1 MNANSEIISENVL
14 ESMPVGL
21 LVIDS
26 TGAIATVNPAAEDIL
41 GYVRSELLGKG
52 WGQIFFQNEDNYL
65 FNQVFV
71 DVVQKEIVGL
81 RREAPYSAPNG
92 RNLRLSVISSYL
104 QTGEELIGIAVI
116 LHDITE
122 IHEMQQREK
131 ESLEEKS
138 RIQEDKILCL
148 NNLAASVAHQIRNPA
163 LAIGGFAT
171 RLAALLGK
179 RGIESSYPEIILEEA
194 GKLERIVKAMARFN
208 ALAEARLEEANLRIV
223 LEASAASVD
232 KRARERGKTIEWRRR
247 LPDIS
252 VQADPRLLTQAF
264 EEILFNAVDHI
275 SRPEIVIELAAQELD
290 GRVEVTVT
298 DSGDGIPE
306 KERPHI
312 FDPFF
317 SSKPSGVGIGLTLA
331 QEIILEHDGD
341 VYLDRNHS
349 PGTRIV
355 AVIAKHPRHGFT
367 RSSRRVWSD
376 SPGSSLHSEPEAAA

>member
-1 MNANSEIISENVL
+1 MSANDEIISENVL

-26 TGAIATVNPAAEDIL
+26 SGAIVKVNPAAESIL
-41 GYVRSELLGKG
+41 GYERSELLGKG

-71 DVVQKEIVGL
+71 DVIQKEVVGL
-81 RREAPYSAPNG
+81 RREAPYAAPNG
-92 RNLRLSVISSYL
+92 RNLRLSIISSYL
-104 QTGEELIGIAVI
+104 QKGDELIGIAVI

-122 IHEMQQREK
+122 IYEMQQREK
-131 ESLEEKS
+131 EILEEKS

-148 NNLAASVAHQIRNPA
+148 NNLAASVAHQIRNPV

-179 RGIESSYPEIILEEA
+179 NGIESTYPEIILEEA
-194 GKLERIVKAMARFN
+194 EKLERIVKAMARFN
-208 ALAEARLEEANLRIV
+208 ALAEARLKEANLENV
-223 LEASAASVD
+223 LEAAVASVEN
-232 KRARERGKTIEWRRR
+232 RADRQGKTIEWRRR
-247 LPDIS
+247 LADIS
-252 VQADPRLLTQAF
+252 IMADPELLTQAF
-264 EEILFNAVDHI
+264 EEILFNSVDHV
-275 SRPEIVIELAAQELD
+275 SRPEIVIELATQELD
-290 GRVEVTVT
+290 GRVEITLT
-298 DSGDGIPE
+298 DSGEGIPE

-317 SSKPSGVGIGLTLA
+317 SSQPGGVGIGLTLA

-355 AVIAKHPRHGFT
+355 AVIAKRPRHGF
-367 RSSRRVWSD
+367 SRRAGND
-376 SPGSSLHSEPEAAA
+376 SSKSGLHGEPEAA